1 MNNLCHKFSE
11 FWIISIPWKA
21 GVTVRHLRLVLSL
34 IVASYPERGGE
45 GGRNTFIHFILRKPW
60 FTPGLLLASSNH
72 SLCECACTGFYIEQ
86 LIHALGCIFEL
97 WCMWE
102 VLRVWMKHLQQFL
115 NYSRCSWEQLLT
127 RFLVAFETFQVYHN
141 LMMHS

>member
-1 MNNLCHKFSE
+1 MPQI
-11 FWIISIPWKA
+11 FWVLDHFYTLESWSYCTSSQTGTVSNCSIVSRK
-21 GVTVRHLRLVLSL
+21 G
-34 IVASYPERGGE
+34 GGE